1 MRSREVW
8 QLRFAL
14 TPTDPG
20 GVTDLNYAYL
30 RLALT
35 ITTAPLKVRRL
46 PRHAGLALNHP
57 SPLRCDA
64 GKYMIRD
71 KVVMVGLV
79 GFL

>member
-1 MRSREVW
+1 MI
-8 QLRFAL
+8 
-14 TPTDPG
+14 
-20 GVTDLNYAYL
+20 GVRVAVLD
-30 RLALT
+30 
-35 ITTAPLKVRRL
+35 
-46 PRHAGLALNHP
+46 GLALNHP